1 MDNLAIT
8 EYRNVRVLTTQQ
20 LAESYGTDVKTISN
34 NFNRNKDRYIVG
46 KHYICLEGE
55 ELKEFKSI
63 HQNDESLTFV
73 SKLYLWTEKG
83 TFLHAKSLNTEVA
96 WEVYDRLMETY
107 FTAKEN
113 QIAISELSPELQM
126 FNKIFNSVAQQQ
138 LEQKRLAKEVREVK
152 QTQNA
157 IAETFQRVDDVEN
170 FQKWVNSCI
179 TKIAESPYFNKGD
192 SRDKRYSYAR
202 KESYERLMHKR
213 NCRLDDRVQRAVGR
227 ALEER
232 PDIKKSEL
240 KKINKLYVIA
250 NDKDLKPAYELVIKE
265 MMICYCVKSA

>member
-1 MDNLAIT
+1 MKNEQGRGNFADDYKLTAHFAKKLSVKGNGEKAEQAREYFATVEERVKQKMIDLEQLDPQTKLMNLLVQQIS
-8 EYRNVRVLTTQQ
+8 RN
-20 LAESYGTDVKTISN
+20 E
-34 NFNRNKDRYIVG
+34 
-46 KHYICLEGE
+46 
-55 ELKEFKSI
+55 
-63 HQNDESLTFV
+63 
-73 SKLYLWTEKG
+73 
-83 TFLHAKSLNTEVA
+83 
-96 WEVYDRLMETY
+96 
-107 FTAKEN
+107 
-113 QIAISELSPELQM
+113 
-126 FNKIFNSVAQQQ
+126 
-138 LEQKRLAKEVREVK
+138 LEQKQLAKEVREVK

-192 SRDKRYSYAR
+192 TRDKRYSYAR
-202 KESYERLMHKR
+202 KESYERLMQKR